1 MSVQVM
7 LDKLLCRLKKRGHR
21 VVLFSQFLSQL
32 DVFEDYLEMRGFAY
46 CRLDGSVSRVFCHAV
61 IFIF

>member
-7 LDKLLCRLKKRGHR
+7 LDKLLCRLKKGGHR

-61 IFIF
+61 IFCF